1 MLRVLD
7 VFPIGTMM
15 SVTLEGTCEKLRNGS
30 RLLDVNGNEIIVA
43 SVAMT
48 RSNDPAGISK
58 STTII
63 VKQCALEKGAE
74 LSYDK
79 TNKDNKK

>member
-7 VFPIGTMM
+7 VFPIGNMM
-15 SVTLEGTCEKLRNGS
+15 SVTLDGACEKLCSGS
-30 RLLDVNGNEIIVA
+30 RLLNANGNEIIVV

-48 RSNDPAGISK
+48 KNGSPADIGK
-58 STTII
+58 TTTIL

-74 LSYDK
+74 LFIA
-79 TNKDNKK
+79 